1 MRKLYNPQGEAE
13 LWIGLVNSCNCY
25 RTACDKNKN
34 DPNAVA
40 EALDSMKEAYRLWS
54 QG

>member
-1 MRKLYNPQGEAE
+1 MRILYNPQGEAE
-13 LWIGLVNSCNCY
+13 LWIGLVNLRNRY
-25 RTACDKNKN
+25 RTACDRKKN

-54 QG
+54 